1 MQTERDAEIVSWL
14 GRIGAASAEHVM
26 ARFGM
31 GRSSAYA
38 CLSRLGGDGLLE
50 HKQLLYRT
58 PGLYIATAE
67 GLRWTFQ
74 ERLGIYRL
82 GPGGFQHAW
91 ELATTAVALHRSL
104 PGWQLLSECEI
115 RVGENEGPE
124 LIASASLGELPGG
137 RPALHRPDL
146 VLIGP
151 DERVLAIEVELSIK
165 APRRLQT
172 ICRGYA
178 RARHVDHVYYLQLHG
193 ERDLVTGIGIGNRAQ
208 SARSLRSTDQL
219 LVQCGAVCVRATAR
233 CRSCGSS
240 SSW

>member
-1 MQTERDAEIVSWL
+1 
-14 GRIGAASAEHVM
+14 M

-31 GRSSAYA
+31 GRSWAYA
-38 CLSRLGGDGLLE
+38 RLSRLVRDGLLE
-50 HKQLLYRT
+50 HKRLLYRT

-74 ERLGIYRL
+74 ERLGVYRL
-82 GPGGFQHAW
+82 GPGGFHHAW
-91 ELATTAVALHRSL
+91 ELAATAVALHSAL
-104 PGWQLLSECEI
+104 PGYQQLSDREI

-146 VLIGP
+146 ALVGP
-151 DERVLAIEVELSIK
+151 DGRVLAIEVELSIK

-178 RARHVDHVYYLQLHG
+178 RARHVSHVYYLATPPAQRAVARAVAETRSSDRITVLALDDIAG
-193 ERDLVTGIGIGNRAQ
+193 LVAAETEGARDAHV
-208 SARSLRSTDQL
+208 
-219 LVQCGAVCVRATAR
+219 
-233 CRSCGSS
+233 
-240 SSW
+240 